1 MEDFDLIVIGAGPG
15 GYVAAIR
22 AAQLGMKVACIEK
35 EPSLGG
41 TCLNIG
47 CIPSKALLNSSEK
60 FVEISNH
67 AAEHGIKTSKIDLDL
82 NVLMDRKTKIVK
94 KLTTGIGFLFKKNK
108 ITHIPGMASF
118 VDKNTI
124 SITNGK
130 NEITASA
137 KNFIIA
143 TGSSSIEIPNS
154 PVDEKQI
161 VSSTGAL
168 SLSKI
173 PKSLLV
179 IGGGYIGLEMGSV
192 WSRLGSKVTVV
203 EALDRIVPTMDGEI
217 AKEFMKMLTKQGLE
231 FKLSHKVSSAK
242 SGKSGV
248 DVEMETSDKKKIK
261 ENYEIVLMSVGRK
274 PNTEGLGLEKIGI
287 KLTAKKSIEIKD
299 NFQTSVEGIYAI
311 GDVAPGPMLAHKAEE
326 EGVAC
331 VEFINGQ
338 KPHINYDAIPA
349 IVYTNPEIASV
360 GKTEEQLKQEK
371 KDFKVGKFPFMA
383 NGRALTTSASEG
395 FVKILVD
402 KQTDEIL
409 GAHIIGHDAGQLIA
423 EIVTTIE
430 FGGSAEDIARV
441 CHAHPT
447 TSEAVKEAALSV
459 DGRAIHI

>member
-94 KLTTGIGFLFKKNK
+94 KLTTGIGFLFKKHK

-137 KNFIIA
+137 KNFIIS
-143 TGSSSIEIPNS
+143 TGSSSIEIPNIT
-154 PVDEKQI
+154 VDEKQI

-287 KLTAKKSIEIKD
+287 KLTEKKSIEIKD
-299 NFQTSVEGIYAI
+299 NFKTSVEGIYAI

-371 KDFKVGKFPFMA
+371 RDFKVGKFPFMA